1 MKESADRFVRLD
13 PQGRDV
19 EGVYLY
25 ISAPRTG
32 TNADSPYVDMLLL
45 NGHPMNG
52 PSDAYRSG
60 KNFYRRVNKQYLA
73 DLAD

>member
-13 PQGRDV
+13 LQGRDV

-25 ISAPRTG
+25 ISTPRTG

-45 NGHPMNG
+45 NG

-60 KNFYRRVNKQYLA
+60 KNFYRRVDKQYLA